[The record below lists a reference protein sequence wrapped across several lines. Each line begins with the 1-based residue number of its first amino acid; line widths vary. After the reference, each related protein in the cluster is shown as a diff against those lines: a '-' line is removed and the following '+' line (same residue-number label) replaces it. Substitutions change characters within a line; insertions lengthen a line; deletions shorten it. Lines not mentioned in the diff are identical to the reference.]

1 MLIGGIDTTATTVD
15 WIMSELVKNP
25 LAMKKLQ
32 EEIEDIVGLDQMVE
46 KSHLSSLKYLDCVVK
61 ESLRLHP
68 VAPLLAH
75 AAQEDCEVSGF
86 DIPSKMHVFVNV
98 WAIGRDPDIWHDP
111 ETFCPDRFLQ
121 GNVDLRGRDF
131 QLLPFG
137 SGRRSCPGIQLGLLI
152 VQLVVAQLVHCFDWE
167 LPDGMLPSELDMSEN
182 YGMVVTR
189 AKHLMAIPIYRL
201 YR

>member
-15 WIMSELVKNP
+15 WILSELVKNP
-25 LAMKKLQ
+25 IVMKKLQ
-32 EEIEDIVGLDQMVE
+32 KEIEEIVGLDQMVE

-86 DIPSKMHVFVNV
+86 DIPSKTHVFVNV
-98 WAIGRDPDIWHDP
+98 WAIGRDPDVWPDP
-111 ETFCPDRFLQ
+111 DTFCPDRFLHN
-121 GNVDLRGRDF
+121 NVDLRGRDF

-137 SGRRSCPGIQLGLLI
+137 SGRRSCPGLQLGLLI
-152 VQLVVAQLVHCFDWE
+152 VQFVVAQLVHCFDWE
-167 LPDGMLPSELDMSEN
+167 LPDGMLPGELDMSEN

-189 AKHLMAIPIYRL
+189 TKHLRAIPIYRL
-201 YR
+201 NQ